1 MQGDFSFYAE
11 LTVLIPRKS
20 RLTQGW
26 RSGMIGLSKK
36 VESPSPKGE
45 FPMDMKKRENVYW
58 VIIVLLLIAIICS
71 IVTGVSAKDT
81 APAPTQ
87 PTLAQEEAPSG
98 PKVVAVETLVEVEKE
113 ITAATIQDGLRDMG
127 TLITGE
133 YYFTEVISYS
143 SVKKLWGIA
152 LPVTESGYLASYD
165 GVVTAGIDFSQI
177 RVEKNEEARTIQIHL
192 PKATIQN
199 VDIDPESFTLH
210 SEKTGLANP
219 LSIMDFNS
227 GLVELERSAQQKAIS
242 RGLLGKADAN
252 AQSVIRN
259 FVTSLVGADRYT
271 VNITL

>member
-1 MQGDFSFYAE
+1 MN
-11 LTVLIPRKS
+11 
-20 RLTQGW
+20 
-26 RSGMIGLSKK
+26 
-36 VESPSPKGE
+36 
-45 FPMDMKKRENVYW
+45 MKKRENIYW
-58 VIIVLLLIAIICS
+58 IIIALLLIAIICS

-87 PTLAQEEAPSG
+87 PPVIREDTATG
-98 PKVVAVETLVEVEKE
+98 PKVVSVETVVEVEKE

-177 RVEKNEEARTIQIHL
+177 RVEKNEEARTIQVHL
-192 PKATIQN
+192 PKAAIQN

-242 RGLLGKADAN
+242 RGLLEKADAN